1 MIGEFTEKVRIYE
14 NIAKANGVEITQEI
28 ANTICDYLTYEEQ
41 IEENKTINE
50 EKERIKEL
58 LNNQSMLKRCIK
70 ERYGS
75 FYFSYYNKMLN
86 ILKPQYL
93 TRALYLCSYMNYDN
107 LLVEGKTHHKP
118 IYESDLIRIWNISR
132 AEMFNTKKELIDL
145 GILIVNENKTL
156 SIGENF
162 CKKGELMKN
171 IKDEKARIFN
181 DAIREIYEKAKPSE
195 HKKLALLYKMLPYIN
210 LKWNMVCSNIDEE
223 IKDLVQPIDVKTLCK
238 LLNQSNV
245 TKLKKDLLSLTVN
258 GRPVVLMA
266 SVMNKSII
274 LINPAV
280 YYKGTRLE
288 DVDNI
293 EEMINNI
300 VSAV

>member
-1 MIGEFTEKVRIYE
+1 
-14 NIAKANGVEITQEI
+14 
-28 ANTICDYLTYEEQ
+28 
-41 IEENKTINE
+41 
-50 EKERIKEL
+50 
-58 LNNQSMLKRCIK
+58 
-70 ERYGS
+70 
-75 FYFSYYNKMLN
+75 MLN

-107 LLVEGKTHHKP
+107 LLIEGKTHHKP

-156 SIGENF
+156 SISDDF

>member
-107 LLVEGKTHHKP
+107 LLIEGKTHHKP
-118 IYESDLIRIWNISR
+118 IYESDLIKIWNISR

-156 SIGENF
+156 SISENF

>member
-28 ANTICDYLTYEEQ
+28 ANSICDYLTYEEQ

-156 SIGENF
+156 SISDDF

>member
-93 TRALYLCSYMNYDN
+93 TRVLYLCSYMNYDN
-107 LLVEGKTHHKP
+107 LLIEGKTHHKP

-156 SIGENF
+156 SISENF

>member
-107 LLVEGKTHHKP
+107 LLIEGKTHHKP

>member
-107 LLVEGKTHHKP
+107 LLIEGKTHHKP

-156 SIGENF
+156 SISENF

-258 GRPVVLMA
+258 GSPVVLMA

>member
-107 LLVEGKTHHKP
+107 LLIEGKTHHKP

-145 GILIVNENKTL
+145 GILIVNKNKTL
-156 SIGENF
+156 SISENF

-181 DAIREIYEKAKPSE
+181 DAIREIYKKAKPSE

-258 GRPVVLMA
+258 DRPVVLMA

-274 LINPAV
+274 LINPSV

>member
-107 LLVEGKTHHKP
+107 LLIEGKTHHKP

-156 SIGENF
+156 SISENF
-162 CKKGELMKN
+162 CKKGEFMKN

>member
-107 LLVEGKTHHKP
+107 LLVGGKTHHKP
-118 IYESDLIRIWNISR
+118 IKESDLARIWNIGKT
-132 AEMFNTKKELIDL
+132 EMFETKKELISL
-145 GILIVNENKTL
+145 GVLIVNENGTL

-162 CKKGELMKN
+162 CKKGELMKKN
-171 IKDEKARIFN
+171 KEEKVRIFN
-181 DAIREIYEKAKPSE
+181 DAIREIYEKAKSTE
-195 HKKLALLYKMLPYIN
+195 HRKIALLYKMLPYIN
-210 LKWNMVCSNIDEE
+210 LKWNMVCTNIDEE
-223 IKDLVQPIDVKTLCK
+223 IKDLVEPIDVKTLCK
-238 LLNQSNV
+238 LLGQSNV
-245 TKLKKDLLSLTVN
+245 TRFKKDLLSLTVN
-258 GRPVVLMA
+258 GRPVVLIA
-266 SVMNKSII
+266 SVMNKSVI
-274 LINPAV
+274 LINPAI

-293 EEMINNI
+293 EEMINKI
-300 VSAV
+300 MSAV

>member
-107 LLVEGKTHHKP
+107 LLIEGKTHHKP

-156 SIGENF
+156 SISENF

>member
-75 FYFSYYNKMLN
+75 FYFSYYNKLLN
-86 ILKPQYL
+86 MLKPQYL

-156 SIGENF
+156 SISENF

-274 LINPAV
+274 LINPSV

-293 EEMINNI
+293 EEMINSI

>member
-107 LLVEGKTHHKP
+107 LLIEGKTHHKP

-156 SIGENF
+156 SISENF

-300 VSAV
+300 MSAV

>member
-156 SIGENF
+156 SISENF

>member
-156 SIGENF
+156 SISENF

-181 DAIREIYEKAKPSE
+181 DAIREIYKKAKPSE

>member
-28 ANTICDYLTYEEQ
+28 ANTICDYLTYEEE

-156 SIGENF
+156 SISENF

-274 LINPAV
+274 LINPSV

>member
-156 SIGENF
+156 SISENF

-274 LINPAV
+274 LINPAI